1 MVNMI
6 IEPIITTAVAV
17 AFRDKISNA
26 IGVLFEP
33 RQIRRIAAAK
43 AEAAKLG
50 AQSKIEITELH
61 QRAVRRWVGEEAQR
75 QENMEDIS
83 AKALPHLKEDADPDS
98 IEDDW
103 LVNFFDKYRIVSDQE
118 MQKLWSHVLAG
129 EANVPGTYSKR
140 TVNLLS
146 GLDKA
151 EALLFTKLC
160 GFIVFIEELT
170 PLVFDE
176 SAQIYNRH
184 GIDFSSLSHLD
195 SIGLIQYG
203 DLTGFLRKNMPKKVT
218 AGYYQRP
225 IILQLPKDI
234 ENDLGIGKVL
244 LTRIGKELAPISG
257 SRPVEGFLEYVKD
270 RWKQYLQEPETL
282 EPAT

>member
-1 MVNMI
+1 
-6 IEPIITTAVAV
+6 
-17 AFRDKISNA
+17 
-26 IGVLFEP
+26 
-33 RQIRRIAAAK
+33 
-43 AEAAKLG
+43 
-50 AQSKIEITELH
+50 
-61 QRAVRRWVGEEAQR
+61 
-75 QENMEDIS
+75 
-83 AKALPHLKEDADPDS
+83 
-98 IEDDW
+98 
-103 LVNFFDKYRIVSDQE
+103 

-160 GFIVFIEELT
+160 GFIVFIGEPT

-203 DLTGFLRKNMPKKVT
+203 GLTGFLRKDMPKKVT

-234 ENDLGIGKVL
+234 ENDLDIGKVL

>member
-1 MVNMI
+1 
-6 IEPIITTAVAV
+6 
-17 AFRDKISNA
+17 
-26 IGVLFEP
+26 
-33 RQIRRIAAAK
+33 
-43 AEAAKLG
+43 
-50 AQSKIEITELH
+50 
-61 QRAVRRWVGEEAQR
+61 
-75 QENMEDIS
+75 MEDIS

-103 LVNFFDKYRIVSDQE
+103 LVNFFDKSRIVSDQE

-140 TVNLLS
+140 AVNLLS

-160 GFIVFIEELT
+160 GFIVFIGEPT

-203 DLTGFLRKNMPKKVT
+203 GLTGFLRKNMPKKVT
-218 AGYYQRP
+218 AWYYQRP

-234 ENDLGIGKVL
+234 ENDFDIGKVL
-244 LTRIGKELAPISG
+244 LTRIWEGTRTDKRKQACRGIPGVCEGPMETIPAGAGDARTGNMRQACQWPEVCIFQWPLTRCAGGDSCPVPDGVIRRGKLKAPRVLI
-257 SRPVEGFLEYVKD
+257 
-270 RWKQYLQEPETL
+270 
-282 EPAT
+282 